1 MRVYD
6 EFVAMDENRKPTPVP
21 MWEPTTDEEKRIKEA
36 AISRF
41 DLRRD
46 VQLNTLVSDVA
57 TLRRREA
64 SQKNIEIRENLAPG
78 LPIILSEPALL
89 RQLLINLI
97 NNAMDAMPEGGS
109 ITIGTRQGDNGGVC
123 IQVEDTG
130 FGIPEENMDK
140 IFDPFF
146 TTKAPG
152 KGAGLGLS
160 ISHGILV
167 AIESIAGQA
176 HHLAGLRYIT

>member
-1 MRVYD
+1 
-6 EFVAMDENRKPTPVP
+6 
-21 MWEPTTDEEKRIKEA
+21 
-36 AISRF
+36 
-41 DLRRD
+41 
-46 VQLNTLVSDVA
+46 LNTLVSDVA

-160 ISHGILV
+160 ISHGILQRIGGRV
-167 AIESIAGQA
+167 FATSRPGHGSTFTVELPVEARPTTSCPPA
-176 HHLAGLRYIT
+176 